1 VGEVFAVRGERE
13 ASLIV
18 GVRQCG
24 VDGVFKVVDLSSQG
38 VGADAEGAG
47 GVTKVGVTE
56 GGEQSA
62 DALFGASAVE
72 DGPDQEGERLG
83 SSVRGQRV
91 GVGGGAAACRDAE
104 GACSGADV
112 GAVDAELGGDVG
124 EVSSLDFVLL
134 A

>member
-47 GVTKVGVTE
+47 GVTKVGVAT
-56 GGEQSA
+56 
-62 DALFGASAVE
+62 AV
-72 DGPDQEGERLG
+72 
-83 SSVRGQRV
+83 
-91 GVGGGAAACRDAE
+91 
-104 GACSGADV
+104 
-112 GAVDAELGGDVG
+112 
-124 EVSSLDFVLL
+124 
-134 A
+134 